1 MEKASA
7 FFYAANPAPAGT
19 AEEGCQM
26 ATYTANYQLHQWVP
40 EDNFLRT
47 DFNQDFQKIDAA
59 LASLKTLA
67 DGKAGK
73 AALEAVRA
81 LAEGRT
87 RAILGGYVGN
97 EKSPREINVD
107 AVPEGVFLITP
118 TTGYF
123 SLFTGGTVNQL
134 TVTST
139 GFRVEPGDL
148 LLNGGGLYYTYLI
161 LI

>member
-1 MEKASA
+1 
-7 FFYAANPAPAGT
+7 
-19 AEEGCQM
+19 M
-26 ATYTANYQLHQWVP
+26 AQYTANYQLHQWVP

-87 RAILGGYVGN
+87 RAILGGYVGDGN
-97 EKSPREINVD
+97 SPREINVD

-139 GFRVEPGDL
+139 GFRVEPGGL

>member
-1 MEKASA
+1 
-7 FFYAANPAPAGT
+7 
-19 AEEGCQM
+19 M

>member
-1 MEKASA
+1 
-7 FFYAANPAPAGT
+7 
-19 AEEGCQM
+19 M

-59 LASLKTLA
+59 LATLKTLA

-148 LLNGGGLYYTYLI
+148 LLNGGGLYYTYVI

>member
-1 MEKASA
+1 
-7 FFYAANPAPAGT
+7 
-19 AEEGCQM
+19 M

-40 EDNFLRT
+40 KDQFRRT
-47 DFNQDFQKIDAA
+47 DFNTDFQKIDAA
-59 LASLKTLA
+59 LAGLKTLV
-67 DGKAGK
+67 DGKAGT

-87 RAILGGYVGN
+87 RAILGGYVGDGN
-97 EKSPREINVD
+97 SPREINVG

-118 TTGYF
+118 TAGYF

-139 GFRVEPGDL
+139 GFRVESGSL